1 MTKGVRPLPMR
12 SMNYVWPLIAYLVG
26 SVPMAI
32 VVAQVFRLP
41 DPRTTGSHNP
51 GTTNILRYGGKA
63 AAAVTLAG
71 DVLKGVLAIT
81 VVEFAAPDPS
91 VLALSGLGVFL
102 GHLYPVFFRF
112 QGGKGVATA
121 LGVWLALVPGVGL
134 SLLVTWIV
142 VAAAFR
148 YSSLAALVAACLA
161 PIYVFWFAPTGA
173 YVALSLT
180 MTALLVWRHRT
191 NVRKLLAGTEGRIG
205 AR

>member
-1 MTKGVRPLPMR
+1 
-12 SMNYVWPLIAYLVG
+12 MNYVWPVVAYLVG
-26 SVPMAI
+26 SIPMAI
-32 VVAQVFRLP
+32 VVARLFRLP
-41 DPRTTGSHNP
+41 DPRTTGSQNP
-51 GTTNILRYGGKA
+51 GATNILRYGGKA

-71 DVLKGVLAIT
+71 DVLKGVLVIA
-81 VVEFAAPDPS
+81 VVQFAASEPI

-121 LGVWLALVPGVGL
+121 LGVWLVLVPWVGL
-134 SLLVTWIV
+134 LLLATWIV

-161 PIYVFWFAPTGA
+161 PVYVLWFAPIGA
-173 YVALSLT
+173 YIALSVA
-180 MTALLVWRHRT
+180 MTLLLVWRHRG
-191 NVRKLLAGTEGRIG
+191 NIRKLFAGTEGRIG

>member
-1 MTKGVRPLPMR
+1 MI
-12 SMNYVWPLIAYLVG
+12 YVWPVFAYLVG

-32 VVAQVFRLP
+32 VVARLFRLP

-51 GTTNILRYGGKA
+51 GTTNILRYGGKVA
-63 AAAVTLAG
+63 AAATLSG
-71 DVLKGVLAIT
+71 DVLKGAVVIT
-81 VVEFAAPDPS
+81 VVRIAAPDPL
-91 VLALSGLGVFL
+91 VWVLSGLGVFL

-121 LGVWLALVPGVGL
+121 LGVWLVLVPWVGL
-134 SLLVTWIV
+134 LLLVTWIA

-161 PIYVFWFAPTGA
+161 PLYVLWFAPIGV
-173 YVALSLT
+173 YVVLSVV
-180 MTALLVWRHRT
+180 MTALLVWRHRG
-191 NVRKLLAGTEGRIG
+191 NIRKLLAGTEGRIG

>member
-1 MTKGVRPLPMR
+1 
-12 SMNYVWPLIAYLVG
+12 MNYLWPVTAYLIG

-32 VVAQVFRLP
+32 VVARIFRLP

-71 DVLKGVLAIT
+71 DVLKGVLAIA
-81 VVEFAAPDPS
+81 VVQFAAPDPI

-102 GHLYPVFFRF
+102 GHLYPIFFRF

-121 LGVWLALVPGVGL
+121 LGVWLVLVPWVGL
-134 SLLVTWIV
+134 ALLATWIV

-148 YSSLAALVAACLA
+148 FSSLAAVVAACLA
-161 PIYVFWFAPTGA
+161 PIYVLWFAPIGV
-173 YVALSLT
+173 YIALSLA
-180 MTALLVWRHRT
+180 MTALLVWRHRS
-191 NVRKLLAGTEGRIG
+191 NIRKLLAGTEGRIG

>member
-1 MTKGVRPLPMR
+1 MI
-12 SMNYVWPLIAYLVG
+12 YVWPVFAYLVG

-32 VVAQVFRLP
+32 VVARLFRLP

-51 GTTNILRYGGKA
+51 GTTNILRYGGKVA
-63 AAAVTLAG
+63 AAATLSG
-71 DVLKGVLAIT
+71 DVLKGAVVIT
-81 VVEFAAPDPS
+81 VVRIAAPDPL
-91 VLALSGLGVFL
+91 VWVLSGLGVFL

-121 LGVWLALVPGVGL
+121 LGVWLVLVPWVGL
-134 SLLVTWIV
+134 LLLVTWIA

-161 PIYVFWFAPTGA
+161 PLYVLWFAPIGV
-173 YVALSLT
+173 YVVLSVV
-180 MTALLVWRHRT
+180 MMALLVWRHRG
-191 NVRKLLAGTEGRIG
+191 NIRKLLAGTEGRIG

>member
-1 MTKGVRPLPMR
+1 M
-12 SMNYVWPLIAYLVG
+12 SYVWPFIAYLVG

-32 VVAQVFRLP
+32 VVARIFRLP

-51 GTTNILRYGGKA
+51 GTTNILRYGGKVA
-63 AAAVTLAG
+63 AAATLAG
-71 DVLKGVLAIT
+71 DVLKGVFVIA
-81 VVEFAAPDPS
+81 VVQVAAPDPI

-121 LGVWLALVPGVGL
+121 LGVWLVLVPWVGL
-134 SLLVTWIV
+134 MLLATWIT

-148 YSSLAALVAACLA
+148 FSSLAALAAACLA
-161 PIYVFWFAPTGA
+161 PIYVLWLAPSGA
-173 YVALSLT
+173 YIALSLV

-191 NVRKLLAGTEGRIG
+191 NIRKLLSGTEGQIG

>member
-1 MTKGVRPLPMR
+1 M
-12 SMNYVWPLIAYLVG
+12 SYVWPLIAYLVG

-32 VVAQVFRLP
+32 VVARIFRLP

-51 GTTNILRYGGKA
+51 GTTNILRYGGKVA
-63 AAAVTLAG
+63 AATTLAG
-71 DVLKGVLAIT
+71 DVLKGVFVIA
-81 VVEFAAPDPS
+81 VVQVAAPDPI

-121 LGVWLALVPGVGL
+121 LGVWLVLVPWVGL
-134 SLLVTWIV
+134 MLLATWIM

-148 YSSLAALVAACLA
+148 FSSLAALAAACLA
-161 PIYVFWFAPTGA
+161 PIYVLWLAPIGA
-173 YVALSLT
+173 YIALSLV

-191 NVRKLLAGTEGRIG
+191 NIQKLLAGTEGRIG

>member
-1 MTKGVRPLPMR
+1 
-12 SMNYVWPLIAYLVG
+12 MNYLWPVIAYLIG

-32 VVAQVFRLP
+32 VVARIFRLP

-71 DVLKGVLAIT
+71 DVLKGVLAIA
-81 VVEFAAPDPS
+81 VVRFAAPDPI

-102 GHLYPVFFRF
+102 GHLYPIFFRF

-121 LGVWLALVPGVGL
+121 LGVWLVLVPWVGL
-134 SLLVTWIV
+134 ALLGTWTV

-148 YSSLAALVAACLA
+148 FSSLAALAAACLA
-161 PIYVFWFAPTGA
+161 PIYVFWLAPSGA
-173 YVALSLT
+173 YIALSLV
-180 MTALLVWRHRT
+180 MTTLLVWRHRT
-191 NVRKLLAGTEGRIG
+191 NIQKLLAGTEGRIG

>member
-1 MTKGVRPLPMR
+1 
-12 SMNYVWPLIAYLVG
+12 
-26 SVPMAI
+26 MAI
-32 VVAQVFRLP
+32 VVARIFRLP

-51 GTTNILRYGGKA
+51 GTTNILRYGGKVA
-63 AAAVTLAG
+63 AATTLAG
-71 DVLKGVLAIT
+71 DVLKGVFVIA
-81 VVEFAAPDPS
+81 VVQVAAPDPI

-121 LGVWLALVPGVGL
+121 LGVWLVLVPWVGL
-134 SLLVTWIV
+134 MLLATWIM

-148 YSSLAALVAACLA
+148 FSSLAALAAACLA
-161 PIYVFWFAPTGA
+161 PIYVLWLAPIGA
-173 YVALSLT
+173 YIALSLV

-191 NVRKLLAGTEGRIG
+191 NIQKLLAGTEGRIG

>member
-1 MTKGVRPLPMR
+1 M
-12 SMNYVWPLIAYLVG
+12 SYVWPLIAYLVG

-32 VVAQVFRLP
+32 VVARIFRLP

-51 GTTNILRYGGKA
+51 GTTNILRYGGKVA
-63 AAAVTLAG
+63 AATTLAG
-71 DVLKGVLAIT
+71 DVLKGVFVIA
-81 VVEFAAPDPS
+81 VVQVAAPDPI

-121 LGVWLALVPGVGL
+121 LGVWLVLVPWVGL
-134 SLLVTWIV
+134 MLLATWII

-148 YSSLAALVAACLA
+148 FSSLAALAAACLA
-161 PIYVFWFAPTGA
+161 PIYVLWLAPIVA
-173 YVALSLT
+173 YIALSLV

-191 NVRKLLAGTEGRIG
+191 NIQKLLAGTEGRIG